1 MDFSR
6 KIVPLNSHES
16 SELRK
21 DFWQGWIGIAVI
33 EVIGIG
39 FSILFS
45 KGTSDPSTIGFWFGL
60 APFILTN
67 MLALYLIYQ
76 LINYWRDYK
85 NGTKILVSGIV
96 SKKYVKIRNTNGSTT
111 LTSLYD
117 RTRHFIKVNRRG
129 YLIDGRDYE
138 MCRVG
143 TKVQMYVTPYGKRV
157 YEIQFS

>member
-6 KIVPLNSHES
+6 KIVPLNSYES

-39 FSILFS
+39 FSLLFS
-45 KGTSDPSTIGFWFGL
+45 KGTSDPSTMGFWFGL
-60 APFILTN
+60 APIILTN
-67 MLALYLIYQ
+67 FVALYMVYH

-85 NGTKILVSGIV
+85 NGTKILVSGTV
-96 SKKYVKIRNTNGSTT
+96 SKKYVKIRNTAGSTT

-117 RTRHFIKVNRRG
+117 RTRHFIKVNGRG
-129 YLIDGRDYE
+129 YLIDGRDNE
-138 MCRVG
+138 KCRVG
-143 TKVQMYVTPYGKRV
+143 SKVQMYTTPYTRRV